1 MSAIEIVDLPRERFI
16 THGGDRVTTA
26 ELLAL
31 ILGTGMRGRSATA
44 VAQHLL
50 YRIGGIAKLALA
62 TPRELVTIPGIGAA
76 RAARVAAAFHLS
88 RRAMEA
94 SLAEA
99 GAIHDPV
106 ELHDMLRI
114 RMSGLA
120 QEVFLV
126 IALDA
131 RNAVFDQIEVARGC
145 LTGVEVHP
153 REVFR
158 PLIRQ
163 SAATAVVAHN
173 HPSGDP
179 TPSHEDVA
187 LTYRLHEA
195 GQLIGIPIIDH
206 IIVGAHSCTSLYGYL
221 GIS

>member
-1 MSAIEIVDLPRERFI
+1 
-16 THGGDRVTTA
+16 
-26 ELLAL
+26 
-31 ILGTGMRGRSATA
+31 
-44 VAQHLL
+44 
-50 YRIGGIAKLALA
+50 
-62 TPRELVTIPGIGAA
+62 
-76 RAARVAAAFHLS
+76 
-88 RRAMEA
+88 
-94 SLAEA
+94 
-99 GAIHDPV
+99 
-106 ELHDMLRI
+106 MLRI

-195 GQLIGIPIIDH
+195 GQLIGIPILDH